1 MSARIDRLVTERKLI
16 RSRVTREMIL
26 KEIDGAESDLKVA
39 ENSLAGEQ
47 YKWATIQGYYSV
59 FHSARALL
67 YSRGL
72 REKSH
77 YALLQA
83 MQELFNGELEN
94 SLIKGFDEA
103 MNLRQEADYGLT
115 FSEDGAKDTVQ
126 TARSFLARA
135 KTILKIE
142 S

>member
-1 MSARIDRLVTERKLI
+1 M
-16 RSRVTREMIL
+16 L
-26 KEIDGAESDLKVA
+26 KEIDGAESDLKEA
-39 ENSLAGEQ
+39 ENSLAREE

-67 YSRGL
+67 YSKGF

-83 MQELFNGELEN
+83 MQELVKDELEN
-94 SLIKGFDEA
+94 SLIKGFEEA

-115 FSEDGAKDTVQ
+115 FSEDGARDTVQ
-126 TARSFLARA
+126 TAHAFMARA